1 MLKNETKLPLG
12 SGHLTYMKLTF
23 WGAAQQVTGSMYLL
37 ELDDDYRILIDCGSD
52 FESGDRKRN
61 TKEASSFPNA
71 LFPFD
76 ASVINLVLLTHAHI
90 DHSGN
95 IPNLYRDGYE
105 GQVLCTD
112 PTYGL
117 TAILLKDAAMLN
129 QKRLNE
135 INSADSQKKYRKG
148 RKKKELPKDLYL
160 EKQVKDALENFVP
173 LAFNRRFKVADQCFV
188 TFVPAG
194 HLLGAAHILIEV
206 WENGQKKT
214 IGFSGD
220 IGRKGYPLLI
230 DPGVLPPVDY
240 LVCESTYGN
249 RVHENNLSPEAA
261 LADVIKR
268 TCVDI
273 PGRLIIPSFS
283 VGRTQ
288 ALLYTLNKLYNEH
301 NLPPIKVFA
310 DSPLAFESSRVY
322 QRNIRMLNRE
332 AREFQEENE
341 SLFDFE
347 NLIYVE
353 KTEVSRSISNHAEPC
368 IIISS
373 SGMIQG
379 GRVEYHVAQNIS
391 NPYCTILLI
400 GYCAEGT
407 LGWRLMNGQTTL
419 RIRGKDEQVL
429 ANIEK
434 IDVFSGHGDRDDLV
448 EFVQKQS
455 PDHLKR
461 VFLVHGET
469 PSMEAFKETLE
480 SVGYKN
486 IEIPQKGQT
495 FEL

>member
-1 MLKNETKLPLG
+1 
-12 SGHLTYMKLTF
+12 MKLTF

-37 ELDDDYRILIDCGSD
+37 ELDNDYRILVDCGSD
-52 FESGDRKRN
+52 FESGDRKRLQN
-61 TKEASSFPNA
+61 ETETPFPNA
-71 LFPFD
+71 LFPFE
-76 ASVINLVLLTHAHI
+76 ASSINLVLLTHAHI

-105 GQVLCTD
+105 GQILCTD
-112 PTYGL
+112 STYSL
-117 TAILLKDAAMLN
+117 TAILLKDAAILN

-135 INSADSQKKYRKG
+135 INNANGPK
-148 RKKKELPKDLYL
+148 RKKGKKKKDLPKDLYL
-160 EKQVKDALENFVP
+160 EKQVKEALENFVP
-173 LAFNRRFKVADQCFV
+173 LAFNRRFKVADDCFV

-194 HLLGAAHILIEV
+194 HLLGAAHILVET
-206 WENGQKKT
+206 WENGQKKV

-220 IGRKGYPLLI
+220 IGRQGYPLLN
-230 DPGVLPPVDY
+230 DPGTLSQVDY
-240 LVCESTYGN
+240 LVCESTYGD
-249 RVHENNLSPEAA
+249 RLHDLKTTPELA
-261 LADVIKR
+261 LEDVIRR
-268 TCVDI
+268 TCIDI

-288 ALLYTLNKLYNEH
+288 ALLYTLNKIYTDNH
-301 NLPPIKVFA
+301 LPPIKVFA

-332 AREFQEENE
+332 AREFYEDNE
-341 SLFDFE
+341 TLFDFE
-347 NLIYVE
+347 NLIYLE
-353 KTEVSRSISNHAEPC
+353 STDASRSVSNHTEPC

-373 SGMIQG
+373 SGMVRG

-407 LGWRLMNGQTTL
+407 LGWRLLNGQTTI

-448 EFVQKQS
+448 RFVQQQS
-455 PDHLKR
+455 PTTLKKI
-461 VFLVHGET
+461 FLVHGEA
-469 PSMEAFKETLE
+469 PSMEAFKNTLT
-480 SVGYKN
+480 SMGYEN
-486 IEIPQKGQT
+486 VEIPVKGQT

>member
-1 MLKNETKLPLG
+1 
-12 SGHLTYMKLTF
+12 MKLTF

-52 FESGDRKRN
+52 FESGKRTQKEN
-61 TKEASSFPNA
+61 TPFPSA
-71 LFPFD
+71 LFPFE
-76 ASVINLVLLTHAHI
+76 ASSINLVLLTHAHI

-112 PTYGL
+112 STYAL

-135 INSADSQKKYRKG
+135 INSAEGQKKRKKG
-148 RKKKELPKDLYL
+148 KKKELPKDLYL
-160 EKQVKDALENFVP
+160 EKQVRESLENFVP
-173 LAFNRRFKVADQCFV
+173 LAFNRRFRVTDNCIV
-188 TFVPAG
+188 TFIPAG
-194 HLLGAAHILIEV
+194 HLLGAAHIMLEV
-206 WENGQKKT
+206 WEEGKKKT

-220 IGRKGYPLLI
+220 VGRKGYPLLL
-230 DPGVLPPVDY
+230 DPGTLPQVDY
-240 LVCESTYGN
+240 LVCETTYGN
-249 RVHENNLSPEAA
+249 RVHEKGVTPELA
-261 LADVIKR
+261 LADVIRR

-283 VGRTQ
+283 IGRTQ
-288 ALLYTLNKLYNEH
+288 ALLYTLNKLYNDQ

-310 DSPLAFESSRVY
+310 DSPLALESSKVY
-322 QRNIRMLNRE
+322 QRNVRMLNRE
-332 AREFQEENE
+332 AREFNEDNE

-347 NLIYVE
+347 NLIYLE
-353 KTEVSRSISNHAEPC
+353 STDASRAVSNHTEPC

-373 SGMIQG
+373 SGMVQG

-391 NPYCTILLI
+391 NPYCTILMI

-407 LGWRLMNGQTTL
+407 LGWRLLNGQSTL
-419 RIRGKDEQVL
+419 RIRGKEEQVL
-429 ANIEK
+429 ANVEK
-434 IDVFSGHGDRDDLV
+434 IDVFSGHGDQDDLV
-448 EFVQKQS
+448 EFVRQQS
-455 PDHLKR
+455 PEQLKQI
-461 VFLVHGET
+461 FLVHGEK
-469 PSMEAFKETLE
+469 PSMESFKNTLE

-486 IEIPQKGQT
+486 IEIPEKGQT

>member
-1 MLKNETKLPLG
+1 
-12 SGHLTYMKLTF
+12 MKLTF
-23 WGAAQQVTGSMYLL
+23 WGASQQVTGSMYLL
-37 ELDDDYRILIDCGSD
+37 ELEDDYRILIDCGSD
-52 FESGDRKRN
+52 FESGDRRRALN
-61 TKEASSFPNA
+61 DTPPPFPNA
-71 LFPFD
+71 LFPFE
-76 ASVINLVLLTHAHI
+76 ASSINVVLLTHAHI

-112 PTYGL
+112 STFAL
-117 TAILLKDAAMLN
+117 TSILLKDAAMLN
-129 QKRLNE
+129 QKRINE
-135 INSADSQKKYRKG
+135 LNSADSQRKRKKG
-148 RKKKELPKDLYL
+148 RKKELPKDLYL
-160 EKQVKDALENFVP
+160 EKQVRQALENFVP
-173 LAFNRRFKVADQCFV
+173 LAFNRRFRVSDNV
-188 TFVPAG
+188 IITFIPAG
-194 HLLGAAHILIEV
+194 HLLGAAHIVVEV

-220 IGRKGYPLLI
+220 VGRKGYPLLI
-230 DPGVLPPVDY
+230 DPATLPQVDF
-240 LVCESTYGN
+240 LVCETTYGN
-249 RVHENNLSPEAA
+249 RLHEKGVSPDLA

-288 ALLYTLNKLYNEH
+288 ALLYTLNKLYNNH
-301 NLPPIKVFA
+301 QLPPIKVFA

-322 QRNIRMLNRE
+322 QRNVRMLNRE
-332 AREFQEENE
+332 AREFNEENE

-347 NLIYVE
+347 NLIYLE
-353 KTEVSRSISNHAEPC
+353 STDASRAISNHVEPC

-373 SGMIQG
+373 SGMVQG

-407 LGWRLMNGQTTL
+407 LGWRLLNGQTTL

-434 IDVFSGHGDRDDLV
+434 IDVFSGHGDKEDLLT
-448 EFVQKQS
+448 FVQQQA
-455 PDHLKR
+455 PAELKKI
-461 VFLVHGET
+461 FLVHGEK
-469 PSMEAFKETLE
+469 PSMDHFKNTLQ
-480 SVGYKN
+480 SVGYEN
-486 IEIPQKGQT
+486 IEIPTKGQT

>member
-1 MLKNETKLPLG
+1 
-12 SGHLTYMKLTF
+12 MKLTF

-52 FESGDRKRN
+52 FESGDRKRALN
-61 TKEASSFPNA
+61 EKTPFPSA
-71 LFPFD
+71 LFPFE
-76 ASVINLVLLTHAHI
+76 ASSINLVLLTHAHI

-112 PTYGL
+112 STYAL

-135 INSADSQKKYRKG
+135 INSADNQKKRRKG
-148 RKKKELPKDLYL
+148 KKKELPKDLYL
-160 EKQVKDALENFVP
+160 EKQVRETLENFVP
-173 LAFNRRFKVADQCFV
+173 LAFNRRFRVADNCVV
-188 TFVPAG
+188 TFIPAG

-206 WENGQKKT
+206 WEEGKKKT

-220 IGRKGYPLLI
+220 IGRKGYPLLL
-230 DPGVLPPVDY
+230 DPGQLPQVDY
-240 LVCESTYGN
+240 LICETTYGN
-249 RVHENNLSPEAA
+249 RVHEKGSTPELV
-261 LADVIKR
+261 LADVIR
-268 TCVDI
+268 RACINI

-283 VGRTQ
+283 IGRTQ
-288 ALLYTLNKLYNEH
+288 ALLYTLNKLYNDH

-322 QRNIRMLNRE
+322 QRNVRMLNRE
-332 AREFQEENE
+332 AREFNEENE

-347 NLIYVE
+347 NLIYLE
-353 KTEVSRSISNHAEPC
+353 STDASRSVSNHTEPC

-373 SGMIQG
+373 SGMVQG

-407 LGWRLMNGQTTL
+407 LGWRLLNGQSTL

-448 EFVQKQS
+448 AFVQQQS
-455 PDHLKR
+455 PQVLKKI
-461 VFLVHGET
+461 FLVHGET
-469 PSMEAFKETLE
+469 PSMEAFKDTLL
-480 SVGYKN
+480 SVGYEN